1 MDLTEADLEII
12 KQQHLDFQELV
23 HTCNHEELGQCA
35 KLLAMYV
42 AIYKQRYGELPLE
55 KLTRITD
62 TPAVNRELSMI
73 IREAIDEATTM
84 LELVR
89 DEQRQQQKNFH
100 YYPAENTIN

>member
-1 MDLTEADLEII
+1 MELSEAELEII
-12 KQQHLDFQELV
+12 RQQHQDFQELV
-23 HTCNHEELGQCA
+23 QTCNHEELGQCA

-55 KLTRITD
+55 KLTQITD
-62 TPAVNRELSMI
+62 TPAVNRELSLI

-89 DEQRQQQKNFH
+89 NEQRQQQKNFH